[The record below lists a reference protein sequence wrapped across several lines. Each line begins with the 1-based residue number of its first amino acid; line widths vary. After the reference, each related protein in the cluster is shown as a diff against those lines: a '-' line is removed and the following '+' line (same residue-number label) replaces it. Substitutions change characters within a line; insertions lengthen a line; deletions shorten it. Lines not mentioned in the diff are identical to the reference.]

1 MTADPCVRKAIHW
14 EPLDGGKVRCV
25 LCAHS
30 CVVGEGKT
38 GICGVRRNDGGEL
51 FTLVYGRLVAERPD
65 PVEKKPLFHFLP
77 GTLTHSVATAGCN
90 MHCANCQNYAI
101 SQVAR
106 EVSQLPGIY
115 SDPVAVAQR
124 AVGLGAQSV
133 SCTYTEPTVFL
144 EFGLDLMREAK
155 ALNLKTV
162 FVSNGFMSPEARGS
176 VEGLLDAANVDLKS
190 MEDGFYRK
198 ICGARLAPVLETIAA
213 LKAMGVWVEVTTL
226 VIPGEN
232 DSDAQLA
239 EVAKFIASVDREMP
253 WHVSAFHPD
262 YKMLD
267 KPPTPVATLSKAREI
282 GLAEGLRFVY
292 QGNRPGG
299 GGEDTQCPSCG
310 RTAIG
315 RRGYTLS
322 GLALDDRGNCRNC
335 GSAIPGVFA

>member
-1 MTADPCVRKAIHW
+1 MASDPCVRKAAHW
-14 EPLDGGKVRCV
+14 TTLGEGKVRCV
-25 LCAHS
+25 LCAHG
-30 CVVGEGKT
+30 CVIGEGKE
-38 GICGVRRNDGGEL
+38 GICGVRRNIGGEL

-106 EVSQLPGIY
+106 GTRSLPGIC
-115 SDPVAVAQR
+115 SEPKAVAQR
-124 AVGLGAQSV
+124 ALGLGARSV

-144 EFGLDLMREAK
+144 EFALDLMREAK
-155 ALNLKTV
+155 ALGLKTV

-176 VEGLLDAANVDLKS
+176 LNGLLDAANIDLKS
-190 MEDGFYRK
+190 MEDGFYRR

-213 LKAMGVWVEVTTL
+213 LRASGVWIEVTTL

-232 DSDAQLA
+232 DEDAQLR
-239 EVAKFIASVDREMP
+239 EVARFIRSVDENIP

-267 KPPTPVATLSKAREI
+267 KQPTPVSTLTRAREI
-282 GLAEGLRFVY
+282 GIGEGLRFVY

-299 GGEDTQCPSCG
+299 GGEDTQCPHCG
-310 RTAIG
+310 KTVVA
-315 RRGYTLS
+315 RRGYSLS
-322 GLALDDRGNCRNC
+322 GVRLDGSGNCNSC
-335 GSAIPGVFA
+335 GGAIPGVFA